1 MINHRVTGLSALAAA
16 TAACAFGLMA
26 APAGAAAMTFHDHET
41 LPVAGDVFPCGNG
54 DLTVTAG
61 TISLVN
67 QGTIDAQGIVHV
79 TSTVVPHNVT
89 LQDAAGNAYTISG
102 ADWFG
107 GTFTGDPDDPNSV
120 PIVVT
125 DTEHFV
131 IHTAE
136 GGVYAKVQIVEHLSP
151 NGKVISFDL
160 GGCET
165 PQD

>member
-41 LPVAGDVFPCGNG
+41 LPVAGDVFGCGNG

-107 GTFTGDPDDPNSV
+107 GKFTGDPDDPNSV
-120 PIVVT
+120 PIVFT

-131 IHTAE
+131 IHTAD